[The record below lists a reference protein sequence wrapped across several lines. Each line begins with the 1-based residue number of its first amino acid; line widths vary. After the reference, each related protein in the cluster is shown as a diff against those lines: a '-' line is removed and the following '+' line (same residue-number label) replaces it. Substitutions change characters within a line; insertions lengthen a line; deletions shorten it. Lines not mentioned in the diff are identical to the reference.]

1 MQIPKIQLQAA
12 IADTNLRLDAE
23 RQNHSA
29 QLWKH
34 AARQQGRAL
43 AGVLAMLGA
52 SAAPATAAAGT
63 LIILAMLLAT
73 RRLPGTPTLRQK
85 NQAQAQLE
93 SAALRDHAETLGRLP
108 QARLIQQKY
117 ALIMHRAIAHRSKH
131 PLAHWRRSE
140 PLQPV

>member
-23 RQNHSA
+23 CQNHSA

-52 SAAPATAAAGT
+52 SATPAAGT
-63 LIILAMLLAT
+63 LITLAMFLAT

-93 SAALRDHAETLGRLP
+93 SAALRDDAETLGRLLR
-108 QARLIQQKY
+108 ARLIQQKY
-117 ALIMHRAIAHRSKH
+117 ALTMHRAIAHRSKH
-131 PLAHWRRSE
+131 RLAHWRRSA